1 MPSIK
6 LLIITL
12 LSELL
17 IYIVNQLG
25 EDDDKESAGQ
35 LGENIDKLQIGFET
49 YRKGFNCC
57 NKERKLAKQAYISPL
72 TNNNVILLF
81 YSHQFKNDLI

>member
-25 EDDDKESAGQ
+25 EDDDKESAGE
-35 LGENIDKLQIGFET
+35 L
-49 YRKGFNCC
+49 R
-57 NKERKLAKQAYISPL
+57 
-72 TNNNVILLF
+72 
-81 YSHQFKNDLI
+81 